1 MAKYRGRVGFVIVSD
16 NQATG
21 IVDEQAVEKTFYGRV
36 IEHRRS
42 WQASD
47 MVTDDLRL
55 GNQIAIVATDYAFRF
70 ASAIKYCE
78 YMGQFWN
85 VTNITVKT
93 PEIVMT
99 LGGVYN
105 GKRPAGAAGTAA
117 YPCPVRMV

>member
-1 MAKYRGRVGFVIVSD
+1 MAKYRGRVGFVIVTD

-21 IVDEQAVEKTFYGRV
+21 IAEEHAVEKTFYGRV
-36 IEHRRS
+36 LEHRRN
-42 WQASD
+42 WQTSD

-55 GNQIAIVATDYAFRF
+55 GNQIAIVATDYAFKY

-85 VTNITVKT
+85 VNAIAIKT

-105 GKRPAGAAGTAA
+105 GKRQTGSSGSSARI
-117 YPCPVRMV
+117 CPESVV